1 MRRGQRQLY
10 GFLMSLIGVLAPLW
24 GQAGTPIS
32 DPPTPFALS
41 PLTKGGEGWGEGGF
55 KSTNPEKKPLLAIG
69 TFEGSDETLVQ
80 QVRQQVVQT
89 LSLSSDLHMTDRL
102 QARALLQEQRL
113 QESGLTG
120 KPDQATKNPPLT
132 PANWLLTGHILS
144 DGTHLQINLSCL
156 DVRTGTQLTGGS
168 ELISGLRSEWEM
180 LAQRAAER
188 MHRRLTGKT
197 LPVNFPIE
205 PLPDEG
211 VPPRSNLRDY
221 EQSPYRWQI
230 DYVLEQ
236 GWMRLYPDGTF
247 RPEEPVSAL
256 YFAALLQRL
265 QARFGTP
272 LHYQPAEPNNA
283 ISRGQAVILLTR
295 LSEARLP
302 TQRASYLDMPDWAKG
317 IIGWE
322 SARAAPLT
330 RERLAALLYN
340 LLKSLEKQEAASQG
354 GSP

>member
-1 MRRGQRQLY
+1 MRIGRWLLRGILVV
-10 GFLMSLIGVLAPLW
+10 LIGGLEPLLA
-24 GQAGTPIS
+24 QVSRPI
-32 DPPTPFALS
+32 
-41 PLTKGGEGWGEGGF
+41 
-55 KSTNPEKKPLLAIG
+55 LAIG
-69 TFEGSDETLVQ
+69 TFEGNDETLVQ

-89 LSLSSDLHMTDRL
+89 LSLSTALQITDRL

-113 QESGLTG
+113 RATGLTG
-120 KPDQATKNPPLT
+120 ETQRDAKTPSLS
-132 PANWLLTGHILS
+132 PANWLLIGHILS

-156 DVRTGTQLTGGS
+156 DVQSGTSLTGGS
-168 ELISGLRSEWEM
+168 ELMSGSRTEWEQ

-188 MHRRLTGKT
+188 LHRRLTGKT
-197 LPVNFPIE
+197 LPVRFPIE

-211 VPPRSNLRDY
+211 IPPRTNQRDY
-221 EQSPYRWQI
+221 ESSPYRWQI

-247 RPEEPVSAL
+247 RPEESVSAL

-265 QARFGTP
+265 QARFGTHLP
-272 LHYQPAEPNNA
+272 YQPAEPNSA
-283 ISRGQAVILLTR
+283 ISRGQAVLLLTR

-322 SARAAPLT
+322 SARATPLT

-340 LLKSLEKQEAASQG
+340 LLKLLEKQEAASQER
-354 GSP
+354 SP